1 MATTYGGLM
10 TTTTHLTQDD
20 LHQIEL
26 DKEREEN
33 KKQIQKLVDTYC
45 KMHGWG
51 AEDALTECL
60 TTLVEMQGTTAD
72 AIERLNAVNDEY
84 MEDR

>member
-1 MATTYGGLM
+1 M

-33 KKQIQKLVDTYC
+33 KKQIQNL
-45 KMHGWG
+45 
-51 AEDALTECL
+51 LTP
-60 TTLVEMQGTTAD
+60 TAKCTD
-72 AIERLNAVNDEY
+72 GEQRML
-84 MEDR
+84 

>member
-1 MATTYGGLM
+1 M

-33 KKQIQKLVDTYC
+33 KKQITKLVNTYC
-45 KMHGWG
+45 EMHGWA

-60 TTLVEMQGTTAD
+60 TTLCEQKGFTTD
-72 AIERLNAVNDEY
+72 YAIERLNNMNDEY

>member
-1 MATTYGGLM
+1 M
-10 TTTTHLTQDD
+10 TTQTHLTQED

-33 KKQIQKLVDTYC
+33 KKQITKLVDTYC
-45 KMHGWG
+45 EMHGWG

-72 AIERLNAVNDEY
+72 AIERLNATNDEY